1 MTPLVAA
8 LFDQGFLR
16 TMMFLM
22 LAFLWGFALFDL
34 AKSGSSGASK
44 AIWVLVIVLLPVVG
58 ALAYLLSHDYT
69 PAERPGVDPREQV
82 GTNVTPRTGA

>member
-1 MTPLVAA
+1 
-8 LFDQGFLR
+8 
-16 TMMFLM
+16 M
-22 LAFLWGFALFDL
+22 L
-34 AKSGSSGASK
+34 GSK
-44 AIWVLVIVLLPVVG
+44 RKIFVPVVG